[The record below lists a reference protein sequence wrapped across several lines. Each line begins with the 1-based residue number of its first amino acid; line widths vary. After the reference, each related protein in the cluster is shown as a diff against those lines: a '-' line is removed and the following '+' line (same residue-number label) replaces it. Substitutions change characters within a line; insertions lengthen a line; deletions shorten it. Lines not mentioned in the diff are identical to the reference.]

1 MAETTEET
9 GYLSIGE
16 VLGLLL
22 EDFPD
27 VTISKIRFLESQ
39 GLISPERTSSGY
51 RKFYDADV
59 ELLRVILTEQRS
71 NYLPLRVIK
80 DRLETGEIDPTGE
93 HSRPDD
99 EHEHDGAHDDL
110 EQGEHTDV
118 PSSSVAAHPAS
129 RQAAAPPDPGAGAR
143 PDRRSEPSE
152 GSGDRTPA
160 TEPSTGP
167 SGPDPA
173 ASPKPEPE
181 STLMPGVL
189 LDRSELCAM
198 VGMTPAELEQ
208 LEGFGIVVAR
218 GGSSP
223 ALFGDDAVEIAKPA
237 CEFLRAGVDARHL
250 RNWRTSAER
259 EASLYEQLVTPRFRQ
274 RNPESHAEALAQLRR
289 LDSLGGSLRSAMTR
303 QALRRHFES

>member
-1 MAETTEET
+1 MAEAHDT

-39 GLISPERTSSGY
+39 GLISPERTASGY
-51 RKFYDADV
+51 RKFYDHDV

-93 HSRPDD
+93 HNRPDG
-99 EHEHDGAHDDL
+99 EEPEADGQAHDVPA
-110 EQGEHTDV
+110 DV
-118 PSSSVAAHPAS
+118 PTSSRDAHPAARRGDQGVS
-129 RQAAAPPDPGAGAR
+129 GDGDTAPGAASSSSNNR
-143 PDRRSEPSE
+143 H
-152 GSGDRTPA
+152 TP
-160 TEPSTGP
+160 TTS
-167 SGPDPA
+167 
-173 ASPKPEPE
+173 ASK
-181 STLMPGVL
+181 LMPGVL
-189 LDRSELCAM
+189 LDRVELCAM
-198 VGMTPAELEQ
+198 VGMTENELEQ
-208 LEGFGIVVAR
+208 LEGFGIIVSR
-218 GGSSP
+218 EGSMP
-223 ALFGDDAVEIAKPA
+223 ALYGDDAVEVAKPA

-250 RNWRTSAER
+250 RTWRTSAER

-274 RNPESHAEALAQLRR
+274 RNPESHAEALAQLKR
-289 LDSLGGSLRSAMTR
+289 LDVLGGDLRAAMTK

>member
-1 MAETTEET
+1 MAETTQET

-93 HSRPDD
+93 HLRPDG
-99 EHEHDGAHDDL
+99 EHHDGDESD
-110 EQGEHTDV
+110 GEPVEV
-118 PSSSVAAHPAS
+118 PSASVAAHPAA
-129 RQAAAPPDPGAGAR
+129 RQSGNTNSSTPTTADSKTDPEPADPAPDAAPNAGAA
-143 PDRRSEPSE
+143 DT
-152 GSGDRTPA
+152 SGADAADEDEA
-160 TEPSTGP
+160 TT
-167 SGPDPA
+167 
-173 ASPKPEPE
+173 K
-181 STLMPGVL
+181 LMPGVL
-189 LDRSELCAM
+189 LDRAELCAM

-218 GGSSP
+218 EGSSP
-223 ALFGDDAVEIAKPA
+223 ALFGEDAVEIAKPA

-289 LDSLGGSLRSAMTR
+289 LDALGGSLRSAMTK

>member
-1 MAETTEET
+1 MAETTQET

-93 HSRPDD
+93 HLRPDG
-99 EHEHDGAHDDL
+99 EHHDGDESD
-110 EQGEHTDV
+110 GEPVEV
-118 PSSSVAAHPAS
+118 PSASVAAHPAA
-129 RQAAAPPDPGAGAR
+129 RQSGNTNSSTPTPADSKTDPEPVDPSPDTTPNAGEADAAGA
-143 PDRRSEPSE
+143 DAADE
-152 GSGDRTPA
+152 A
-160 TEPSTGP
+160 TTQ
-167 SGPDPA
+167 
-173 ASPKPEPE
+173 
-181 STLMPGVL
+181 LMPGVL
-189 LDRSELCAM
+189 LDRAELCAM

-218 GGSSP
+218 EGSSP

-289 LDSLGGSLRSAMTR
+289 LDALGGSLRSAMTK